1 MEQTDSQPILNVTV
15 TGYGRFMKIE
25 TNPSDLLQ
33 KKIVRDFG
41 ARFAVL

>member
-1 MEQTDSQPILNVTV
+1 MEQTDSPPIQNVTV
-15 TGYGRFMKIE
+15 NGFGRFMKIE